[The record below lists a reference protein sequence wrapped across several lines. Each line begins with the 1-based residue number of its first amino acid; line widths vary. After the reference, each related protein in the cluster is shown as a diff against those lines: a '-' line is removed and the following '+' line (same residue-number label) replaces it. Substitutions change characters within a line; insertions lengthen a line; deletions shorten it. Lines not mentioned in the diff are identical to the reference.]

1 MSTPISASQVKELRD
16 KTGAGMMD
24 AKKALE
30 ECGGNMEKAMETLR
44 QKGIAS
50 ADKKSGRTAA
60 EGLIMAKV
68 SPDGK
73 RGVLIEVNC
82 ETDFVARGD
91 AFQGMANQLL
101 DAALISSAPN
111 ASAFLKET
119 IEGHTVD
126 DFIKEKVGVIKE
138 NLGLSR
144 LTRFERTSPGSIQS
158 YIHLGSKIGV
168 LLDIETGDDKALS
181 SEDYKQLTKDITLHI
196 ASCAPEFTRRDEISA
211 DYIESER
218 RIEMGRADLQSKPE
232 EIRAKIVN
240 GRIDKLL
247 AERVLLEQPFVKD
260 PGKTIQELLAEKSSA
275 LGTTIGIT
283 QFVRFMLGENADKS
297 AEEQQQAVS
306 V

>member
-91 AFQGMANQLL
+91 AFQDMANQLL
-101 DAALISSAPN
+101 DAALTSNAPN

-119 IEGHTVD
+119 LQGHSVD
-126 DFIKEKVGVIKE
+126 DFIKERVGVIKE

-144 LTRFERTSPGSIQS
+144 LTRFERKGPGSIQS

-168 LLDIETGDDKALS
+168 LLDIETGADSVLTN
-181 SEDYKQLTKDITLHI
+181 EDYKQLTKDITLHI
-196 ASCAPEFTRRDEISA
+196 ASCAPEFTRRDEISS

-260 PGKTIQELLAEKSSA
+260 PGKTIQELLAEKSSS
-275 LGTTIGIT
+275 LGTTIGVS
-283 QFVRFMLGENADKS
+283 QFVRFMLGENADKL